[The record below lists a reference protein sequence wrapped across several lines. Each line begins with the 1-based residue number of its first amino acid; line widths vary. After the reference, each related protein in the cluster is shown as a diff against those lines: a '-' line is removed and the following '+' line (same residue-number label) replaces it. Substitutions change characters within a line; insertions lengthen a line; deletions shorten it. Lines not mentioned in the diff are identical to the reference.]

1 MNDEEEDS
9 LDSEVQIQG
18 VGAMDLFID
27 EANPLNKAVH
37 AALPTVVKKLEKA
50 QNNRGE

>member
-1 MNDEEEDS
+1 MD
-9 LDSEVQIQG
+9 LQIQG
-18 VGAMDLFID
+18 VGAIDLFID

-37 AALPTVVKKLEKA
+37 AALPTVVKKMEKA